1 VAEKADLLTALAI
14 FAGLKDHHLAR
25 QLVERRRDLMIE
37 SYTYEIIK
45 QEGIREERVNSRR
58 TAICDVLEA
67 HLGVVPLD
75 VVKIV
80 RTIEDVQILEELLRK
95 AVIVKDMQEFR
106 SLLQQILE
114 PA

>member
-1 VAEKADLLTALAI
+1 
-14 FAGLKDHHLAR
+14 
-25 QLVERRRDLMIE
+25 
-37 SYTYEIIK
+37 
-45 QEGIREERVNSRR
+45 
-58 TAICDVLEA
+58 
-67 HLGVVPLD
+67 LGVVPLD